1 MEDKQK
7 FEIGKR
13 IRKYREECGLSQS
26 ELAAKLKI
34 SSGRLSNWEQ
44 GLHRPNANIISE
56 ICNAL
61 NVSPSDIL
69 GVRLAEDELTEHERK
84 VLKAYREKDELR
96 QAVDILLGVDT

>member
-1 MEDKQK
+1 MEDKQR

-13 IRKYREECGLSQS
+13 IRKYREDCGLSQT
-26 ELAAKLKI
+26 ELADILNI
-34 SSGRLSNWEQ
+34 SSGRLSNWEH

-69 GVRLAEDELTEHERK
+69 GVHLADDELTEHERE
-84 VLKAYREKDELR
+84 VLKAYREKKEL
-96 QAVDILLGVDT
+96 QKAVDILLGL

>member
-13 IRKYREECGLSQS
+13 IRKYREDRGLSQS
-26 ELAAKLKI
+26 ELAAILKI

-69 GVRLAEDELTEHERK
+69 GVHLSEDEMTEHERK
-84 VLKAYREKDELR
+84 VLKAYREKKELR
-96 QAVDILLGVDT
+96 QAVDILLGIDN